1 MEKLEHSIKS
11 TLKAANHSEIMH
23 FFLNFYRPYI
33 KLIIELFI
41 TENWPVSK
49 DFYHIVNTAKGM
61 NDDDITINE
70 GNFKSYKKQKCELWK
85 YNQIQWLASHRA
97 VGLV

>member
-1 MEKLEHSIKS
+1 MKKLEHSIKS

-49 DFYHIVNTAKGM
+49 HFYHIVKPPMYQSA
-61 NDDDITINE
+61 DA
-70 GNFKSYKKQKCELWK
+70 L
-85 YNQIQWLASHRA
+85 QWF
-97 VGLV
+97 